1 MKFSALLISLV
12 IIIASAAGAVS
23 ESLPKQSQES
33 FEAAVRNHST
43 APPYVLITVVD
54 ARTESARS
62 ICTTV
67 NLLMGALHLEYG
79 IGFDKAG
86 VSKVEEIAL
95 SNKSHKFRFT
105 KQKSIDNIPV
115 YYTDSDLAEIR
126 ARLAQL
132 STEQIRAGFA
142 EGKLHSLYTSKKSL
156 KSHNAYRDATACVL
170 IERGLSPG
178 KGCRTDRLWLAP

>member
-1 MKFSALLISLV
+1 MEFSALLISLV
-12 IIIASAAGAVS
+12 IIIASAADAVS
-23 ESLPKQSQES
+23 ESLPRQSQES
-33 FEAAVRNHST
+33 FEAAIHNHST

-54 ARTESARS
+54 ASTESARS

-105 KQKSIDNIPV
+105 KQKAIDHIPV

-126 ARLAQL
+126 AKLAPL

-142 EGKLHSLYTSKKSL
+142 EGKLHLLYTGIKSL